1 MPLTQSVE
9 KILNYIGGELVAPQE
24 GGWLDNFEPATGAV
38 YSQVPDSSAADV
50 ERAVAAAQ
58 AAFPGWSQ
66 LSFEARASYLF
77 RIADLIDRDMS
88 QLVEAESM
96 DNGKPLKRAA
106 EVDIPR
112 SSKNFRF
119 YAGAVLNART
129 EAYTSPQVLNVT
141 LRQPLGVVTCISP
154 WNLPLYLLT
163 WKVAPALLMGN
174 CVIAK
179 PSEVTPLTAYLL
191 AQLCREAG
199 LPAGVFNIVHGSG
212 GNTGNAI
219 IGHPGIKAVS
229 FTGGT
234 RTGRHIASVVAP
246 QFKKLSLELGGKN
259 PNLIFADCDYDKML
273 ATTLRSSFA
282 NQGQICLCGSRI
294 YVERGIYGKFRDDFV
309 ERSRRLKVGD
319 PRLAET
325 DLGAVVSR
333 VHQEKILGAI
343 ERAKAEGGKVLCGG
357 GPAEVGGRCSGGYF
371 VQPTVIEG
379 LSEQCATNQEEIFGP
394 VVTLQPFDREEE
406 AVALANATQYGLS
419 SSLWTRDLSRAMRVA
434 ERIEAGVVWV
444 NGWMVRDLR
453 TPFGG
458 VKQSGVGREGG
469 DDALSFWIEKKN
481 VCISY

>member
-1 MPLTQSVE
+1 MSLE
-9 KILNYIGGELVAPQE
+9 RILNYIGGELVPPAKGQ
-24 GGWLDNFEPATGAV
+24 WLENFEPATGEV
-38 YSQVPDSSAADV
+38 YSEVPDSSAADV
-50 ERAVAAAQ
+50 EQAVAAAR

-66 LSFEARASYLF
+66 LSYDARAGFLF
-77 RIADLIDRDMS
+77 KIADLIDRDAAE
-88 QLVEAESM
+88 LVAAESR
-96 DNGKPLKRAA
+96 DNGKTLKLAA

-119 YAGAVLNART
+119 YAGAVLNAKT
-129 EAYTSPQVLNVT
+129 EAFTSPQVLNVT
-141 LRQPLGVVTCISP
+141 LRQPLGAVACISP

-191 AQLCREAG
+191 SRLCREAG
-199 LPAGVFNIVHGSG
+199 LPPGVFNVLHGSG
-212 GNTGNAI
+212 GRAGNELIA
-219 IGHPGIKAVS
+219 HAGIKAVS

-234 RTGRHIASVVAP
+234 LTGRHIASVVAP
-246 QFKKLSLELGGKN
+246 QFKKLSLEMGGKN
-259 PNLIFADCDYDKML
+259 PNLVFADCDYEKML

-294 YVERGIYGKFRDDFV
+294 YLERSIYARFRDEFV
-309 ERSRRLKVGD
+309 ARTRQLRVGD
-319 PRLAET
+319 PQDPQT

-333 VHQEKILGAI
+333 AHRDKILGAI
-343 ERAKAEGGKVLCGG
+343 ERARSEGGRILCGG
-357 GPAEVGGRCSGGYF
+357 GPAEVTGRCAGGYF
-371 VQPTVIEG
+371 VQPTIIEG
-379 LSEQCATNQEEIFGP
+379 LDERCATNQEEIFGP
-394 VVTLQPFDREEE
+394 VVTLQPFDSDEE
-406 AVALANATQYGLS
+406 AVTLANATQYGLS
-419 SSLWTRDLSRAMRVA
+419 SSLWTRDLNRALRVA

-469 DDALSFWIEKKN
+469 DDALTFWVEKKN
-481 VCISY
+481 VCINY

>member
-1 MPLTQSVE
+1 M
-9 KILNYIGGELVAPQE
+9 
-24 GGWLDNFEPATGAV
+24 
-38 YSQVPDSSAADV
+38 
-50 ERAVAAAQ
+50 
-58 AAFPGWSQ
+58 
-66 LSFEARASYLF
+66 
-77 RIADLIDRDMS
+77 
-88 QLVEAESM
+88 
-96 DNGKPLKRAA
+96 
-106 EVDIPR
+106 
-112 SSKNFRF
+112 
-119 YAGAVLNART
+119 
-129 EAYTSPQVLNVT
+129 
-141 LRQPLGVVTCISP
+141 
-154 WNLPLYLLT
+154 
-163 WKVAPALLMGN
+163 
-174 CVIAK
+174 
-179 PSEVTPLTAYLL
+179 
-191 AQLCREAG
+191 
-199 LPAGVFNIVHGSG
+199 
-212 GNTGNAI
+212 
-219 IGHPGIKAVS
+219 
-229 FTGGT
+229 
-234 RTGRHIASVVAP
+234 
-246 QFKKLSLELGGKN
+246 ELGGKN

-333 VHQEKILGAI
+333 AHQEKILGAI